1 MTVLDAVCSDLRAR
15 GYTIDRSDD
24 RGSPPAIG
32 TGGDAPL
39 AFADG
44 PLAVEPVDG
53 DPTTLVERA
62 AGAAGSRNRGG
73 GAATRAAHAARHDR
87 AVLYVVAP
95 DRADAVHEV
104 LDAPRFVE
112 SDADGRRTFYHVPDR
127 IQLGDGLACV
137 RADGP
142 LTWREETPGA
152 LGDGDALPL
161 VLEADGEVQAALDT
175 ADALTCPSPS
185 AFPYRYRR
193 EGGTFRVERRDGHE
207 VGRYRTVREMTANAY
222 RPVPLPLVPDH
233 HLRWGTPAMAL
244 AVVDGETVAYE
255 RV

>member
-1 MTVLDAVCSDLRAR
+1 MTALDAVCSDLRAR
-15 GYTIDRSDD
+15 GYTIDRPAD
-24 RGSPPAIG
+24 RGAPPAIG

-44 PLAVEPVDG
+44 PLAVEPVDC

-62 AGAAGSRNRGG
+62 AQ
-73 GAATRAAHAARHDR
+73 AARHDR
-87 AVLYVVAP
+87 AVLYVAAP
-95 DRADAVHEV
+95 DCADAVREV
-104 LDAPRFVE
+104 LAAPRFVE
-112 SDADGRRTFYHVPDR
+112 DASAGRRTFYHVPDR

-142 LTWREETPGA
+142 LTWREEAPGA
-152 LGDGDALPL
+152 LGDRETVPL
-161 VLEADGEVQAALDT
+161 VLEADGAVQAALDT
-175 ADALTCPSPS
+175 ADALACPSPS

-193 EGGTFRVERRDGHE
+193 DGGTFRVERSDGHE
-207 VGRYRTVREMTANAY
+207 VGRYRTVRAMTANAY

-244 AVVDGETVAYE
+244 AVVDGSVTYE